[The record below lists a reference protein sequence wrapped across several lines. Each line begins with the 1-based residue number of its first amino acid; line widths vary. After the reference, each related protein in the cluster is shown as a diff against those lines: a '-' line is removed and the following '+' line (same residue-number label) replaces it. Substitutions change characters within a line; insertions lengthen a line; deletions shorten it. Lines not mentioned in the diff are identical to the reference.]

1 MDIGYRLSAIGYCTY
16 CTYFK
21 YCEYCIYCTLT
32 GDARRRVDTW
42 ARVQFQL
49 FPCEGDSNDQ
59 DDQERPGTAHRD
71 TSGQTERDLRQTS
84 TQIKPGC
91 GPCQGESL
99 KATQPKTG
107 RHDINGRAEP
117 KTNSQ
122 TLKTAPATG
131 CAQHLQD
138 RLPRIRNSRTRVRR
152 CPTRLPVEMRCAKQ
166 TRMRARDHTGLVVIH
181 GGNAVDGVVCGQ
193 ECAML
198 ASPLMISPLTS
209 SKTGD
214 RGEG

>member
-1 MDIGYRLSAIGYCTY
+1 MDA
-16 CTYFK
+16 
-21 YCEYCIYCTLT
+21 
-32 GDARRRVDTW
+32 W
-42 ARVQFQL
+42 ARVRFQL
-49 FPCEGDSNDQ
+49 FPCEGDSTDQ
-59 DDQERPGTAHRD
+59 EDQERPGTTHRD
-71 TSGQTERDLRQTS
+71 TSRQTERDLGQTS
-84 TQIKPGC
+84 TQIKPGS
-91 GPCQGESL
+91 GPCKGESL

-138 RLPRIRNSRTRVRR
+138 RLPRIRSSRTRVRR

-166 TRMRARDHTGLVVIH
+166 THMRARDHTSLVVIL
-181 GGNAVDGVVCGQ
+181 GGNAVGGVVCGQ

-198 ASPLMISPLTS
+198 ASHHMIFPLS
-209 SKTGD
+209 SIQTGD